1 MVTYKTPNVYVE
13 EISTFPPSVA
23 EVSTAIPA
31 FIGYTEKA
39 KRGSEDLTNKAT
51 RISSLLDYET
61 LFGKAQASEFEVT
74 ANDDGIDS
82 IVTPDLNYLM
92 YYALRMYFDNGG
104 GSCYIV
110 SVGNYNE
117 TKENNNFRAGLSALE
132 KEDEP
137 TLIMLTDAVTLG
149 DTDYYG
155 LCEQA
160 LMQCNRLKDR
170 FAIFDVMKEKVN
182 GFREGIGTDYLKYG
196 AAYSPYLQTS
206 LNYYYTDDSVTV
218 SFLDIRFEYTTDENG
233 ILVTYT
239 GNKDDQPKV
248 AITLDGQQNSDID
261 FSLDPD
267 SKTLT
272 IKLPQNGATVKQIT
286 DAWKEWKRIPENSN
300 GNSFNIEKNGDGSED
315 ISSPVSPAEPLTARY
330 PYGYNTGLNGIL
342 VTYLGSS
349 EGEKPKVVIT
359 VEKNQQPPVDFGI
372 GSSGPTLTIKLNK
385 KETAQKITE
394 AWKEWKKDPAN
405 NTDNF
410 EIKQSGDGRANISAL
425 NETLLTPP
433 ALEYYKTT
441 KTDLYNKV
449 KAELA
454 KQRVVL
460 PPSAAVAGVYARV
473 DRDRGVWKAP
483 ANVSLA
489 SVLAPTEKITNE
501 EQENLNVD
509 PTAGKS
515 INAIRSFT
523 GKGTLIWGART
534 LAGNDNE
541 WRYIPV
547 RRLFNLIEESIQKAT
562 AFVVFES
569 NNTITWL
576 KVKSLIESYLE
587 GLWRQGALAG
597 STPEQAF
604 FVNIGL
610 GKSMTAQ
617 DILEGRMIV
626 EIGLAA
632 VRPAEFIILKFS
644 HKLQEA

>member
-1 MVTYKTPNVYVE
+1 
-13 EISTFPPSVA
+13 
-23 EVSTAIPA
+23 
-31 FIGYTEKA
+31 
-39 KRGSEDLTNKAT
+39 
-51 RISSLLDYET
+51 
-61 LFGKAQASEFEVT
+61 
-74 ANDDGIDS
+74 
-82 IVTPDLNYLM
+82 
-92 YYALRMYFDNGG
+92 
-104 GSCYIV
+104 
-110 SVGNYNE
+110 
-117 TKENNNFRAGLSALE
+117 
-132 KEDEP
+132 
-137 TLIMLTDAVTLG
+137 MLTDAANLSTE
-149 DTDYYG
+149 TDYYD
-155 LCEQA
+155 LCGQA
-160 LMQCNRLKDR
+160 LMQCNKLKDR
-170 FAIFDVMKEKVN
+170 FAIFDVMKDKVDE
-182 GFREGIGTDYLKYG
+182 FRDGIGTAYLKYG

-206 LNYYYTDDSVTV
+206 LNYYYTDVSVTV
-218 SFLDIRFEYTTDENG
+218 SVLDIRFEYTTDPKG

-239 GNKDDQPKV
+239 GNKEDQPKV
-248 AITLDGQQNSDID
+248 AITTSTGTDQKQNID
-261 FSLDPD
+261 FSLDRNT
-267 SKTLT
+267 KTLT
-272 IKLPQNGATVKQIT
+272 IKLNASSAKGKNIIA
-286 DAWKEWKRIPENSN
+286 EWKKWKKIPENSN
-300 GNSFNIEKNGDGSED
+300 GNSFNIEQNGDGSDD
-315 ISSPVSPAEPLTARY
+315 ISSVVNPTPLEALH
-330 PYGYNTGLNGIL
+330 PKVYNTDLNGIL
-342 VTYLGSS
+342 VTYVGP
-349 EGEKPKVVIT
+349 ENDEPKVAIT
-359 VEKNQQPPVDFGI
+359 LDKNQPTDVDFEI
-372 GSSGPTLTIKLNK
+372 DSNLTLTIKLKRN
-385 KETAQKITE
+385 TATVKQITD
-394 AWKEWKKDPAN
+394 AWKTWKAGN
-405 NTDNF
+405 STDNNF
-410 EIKQSGDGRANISAL
+410 EIKQSGDGSADISSDSENSDGSADISSDSENSDGSAKPL
-425 NETLLTPP
+425 TTPP
-433 ALEYYKTT
+433 PLEYYKTT

-449 KAELA
+449 KTELG

-610 GKSMTAQ
+610 GKSMRAQ